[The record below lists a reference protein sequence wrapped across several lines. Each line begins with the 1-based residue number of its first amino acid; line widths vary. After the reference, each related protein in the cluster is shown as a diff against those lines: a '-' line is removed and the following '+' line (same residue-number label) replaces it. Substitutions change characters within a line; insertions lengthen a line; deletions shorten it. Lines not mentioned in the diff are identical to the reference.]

1 MHSFEKFKLQPTWK
15 ANWVG
20 GRGRGEGKEIFF
32 LLFPICS
39 RLRMSSGGVWL
50 TVVHISGPWGVSCL
64 FLFPISLLIS
74 FDSRL
79 GIWAFPGLL
88 VDQDVFI
95 FLIFNL
101 YNSSMSN
108 LFFLRK

>member
-1 MHSFEKFKLQPTWK
+1 LQQL
-15 ANWVG
+15 ASEQRRRVDDG
-20 GRGRGEGKEIFF
+20 GTYI
-32 LLFPICS
+32 
-39 RLRMSSGGVWL
+39 
-50 TVVHISGPWGVSCL
+50 WGVSCL

-101 YNSSMSN
+101 YNLSMSN